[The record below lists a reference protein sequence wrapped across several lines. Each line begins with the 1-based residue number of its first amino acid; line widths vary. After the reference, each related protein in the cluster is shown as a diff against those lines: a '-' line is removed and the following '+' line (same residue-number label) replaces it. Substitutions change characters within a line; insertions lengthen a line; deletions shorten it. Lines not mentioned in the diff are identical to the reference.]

1 MSLPSNT
8 FLVLAGCRAIPR
20 LLVIC
25 PGGQTLFRPEA
36 AGTLGLVY
44 THHFCDLSGD
54 VPYPPPHL

>member
-44 THHFCDLSGD
+44 TVIIS
-54 VPYPPPHL
+54 VT